1 MNSEGNIR
9 IAVLMPH
16 APVLVPGVAGARV
29 RAAGESVDA
38 MSAVAR
44 RVVNVRPDAL
54 VLITP
59 HAPRGAAGFTLWRGT
74 RVRGNLLAFGA
85 PDLGVDLPSAG
96 GLAQAM
102 EQATVARGLGMAR
115 WGDTPLDHGAVVP
128 LWHLVQAGWNGPT
141 VVVGL
146 NEPDSADPVELGAA
160 IAEAAWREGMWVALV
175 ASGDMSHRLQQ
186 GAPSGFHPRAI
197 EFDRTLIECLAR
209 GALRRLRHLDPVLR
223 ELAAEDAVDSALVAA
238 SAVDWDSQGHRVLSY
253 EGPFGVGY
261 GVAILHDALA
271 EPAGAGE
278 EGHRKRTG
286 KVFVD
291 PSGAALPGIARR
303 SVVAAFR
310 GNGGGPGLKHS
321 GIAAERHAVFVTI
334 RHDDGQLRGCVGD
347 LRPRCV
353 NVAMETWQLA
363 RDAAFRDH
371 RFSPVTADEL
381 PGLSFE
387 VSVLSPLEEV
397 ASTAALDPGRY
408 GVVVE
413 AEDGRRGAL
422 LPGIDGLDTVEE
434 QLSLVRRKGGM
445 TATEPVRL
453 WRFTVNQFREATHR
467 ERPSP

>member
-1 MNSEGNIR
+1 VNSEGNVL

-44 RVVNVRPDAL
+44 RVVDVRPDAL

-59 HAPRGAAGFTLWRGT
+59 HAPRRGSGFALRWGA
-74 RVRGNLLAFGA
+74 RVRGNLLDFGA
-85 PDLGVDLPSAG
+85 PNLGVDLPSAG
-96 GLAQAM
+96 GLAQAI
-102 EQATVARGLGMAR
+102 EQATMARGLGVAR
-115 WGDTPLDHGAVVP
+115 WSDTPLDHGAVVP
-128 LWHLVQAGWNGPT
+128 LWHLAQAGWDGPT

-146 NEPDSADPVELGAA
+146 HESESADPVELGLA
-160 IAEAAWREGMWVALV
+160 IAEATLREELSVAVV

-186 GAPSGFHPRAI
+186 GAPSGFHPRAV
-197 EFDRTLIECLAR
+197 EFDRALIECLGTGDLR
-209 GALRRLRHLDPVLR
+209 GLLHLDPDLQA
-223 ELAAEDAVDSALVAA
+223 LAAEDAVDSALVAA
-238 SAVDWDSQGHRVLSY
+238 SAVGWDDHGHRVLSY
-253 EGPFGVGY
+253 QGPFGVGY

-271 EPAGAGE
+271 DMDVAGKG
-278 EGHRKRTG
+278 GRRVGTRM
-286 KVFVD
+286 VFVD

-303 SVVAAFR
+303 SVEAAFR
-310 GNGGGPGLKHS
+310 GNGGGPVLKHS

-334 RHDDGQLRGCVGD
+334 RHADGDLRGCVGD

-397 ASTAALDPGRY
+397 ASTAALDPERY

-413 AEDGRRGAL
+413 SDDGRRGAL

-434 QLSLVRRKGGM
+434 QLSMVRRKGGM

-453 WRFTVNQFREATHR
+453 WRFTVNKFREATNR
-467 ERPSP
+467 ERPVA